1 MEFLGS
7 WTSPICS
14 KQLQMSPDIPILCNR
29 CVSQSILLSEEKNLW
44 NQLYSWDFLSLELNF
59 SLLSKLIGAHLPN
72 FAQTPTFGLKIAYL
86 FACLGRR
93 LLPTVRIGSTADHPT
108 PMQVFNFWTKFDYG
122 FLFCATIA
130 QRCPLWCGDC
140 DAAAQKYLDFLSS
153 ALRPSNHH
161 NRCSLFVRIWPPWV
175 EDKL

>member
-1 MEFLGS
+1 MCFSINTLIWEKLG
-7 WTSPICS
+7 
-14 KQLQMSPDIPILCNR
+14 
-29 CVSQSILLSEEKNLW
+29 
-44 NQLYSWDFLSLELNF
+44 NQFYSWDFLSLELNF
-59 SLLSKLIGAHLPN
+59 SLLSKLISAGLPN

-108 PMQVFNFWTKFDYG
+108 PMQVFNCWMDQVW
-122 FLFCATIA
+122 LWL
-130 QRCPLWCGDC
+130 PLLCDNCSTLPTLVGDC

-153 ALRPSNHH
+153 ARRPSNHH

-175 EDKL
+175 EDKLKMFWI

>member
-7 WTSPICS
+7 RTSPICS
-14 KQLQMSPDIPILCNR
+14 KQLQMAPDIPILCNR

-59 SLLSKLIGAHLPN
+59 SLLSKLISARLPN

-122 FLFCATIA
+122 FLFCVTIA
-130 QRCPLWCGDC
+130 QRCPLWWVTVMPRRRNISTFCPQHGDHLTITT
-140 DAAAQKYLDFLSS
+140 AA
-153 ALRPSNHH
+153 H
-161 NRCSLFVRIWPPWV
+161 SLFVFGHP
-175 EDKL
+175 E